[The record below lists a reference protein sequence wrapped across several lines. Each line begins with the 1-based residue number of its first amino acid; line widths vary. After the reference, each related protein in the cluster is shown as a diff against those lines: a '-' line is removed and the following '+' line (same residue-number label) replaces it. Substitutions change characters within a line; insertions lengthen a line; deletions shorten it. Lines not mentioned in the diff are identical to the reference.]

1 MELQDWHMWWKRY
14 GAAELRATLME
25 EWDPIG
31 VSEIPEAADE
41 YDSYLG
47 QLGSRL
53 RADAPADEIAAY
65 LTEVE
70 EVHMGLGHS
79 PAARKR
85 NEAFAARLKAWH
97 ARAMTPDGS

>member
-14 GAAELRATLME
+14 GAAELRGILME

-31 VSEIPEAADE
+31 VSGIPEAADE

-47 QLGSRL
+47 HVASRL
-53 RADAPADEIAAY
+53 REDAPADEIAAF

-70 EVHMGLGHS
+70 EVRMGFGPS
-79 PAARKR
+79 PAARSR
-85 NEAFAARLKAWH
+85 NEALAARLKIWH
-97 ARAMTPDGS
+97 ARAMTADAS

>member
-14 GAAELRATLME
+14 GAAELRAILMD

-31 VSEIPEAADE
+31 VRGIPEAADE

-53 RADAPADEIAAY
+53 RADAPAADIAAF
-65 LTEVE
+65 LTEAE

-79 PAARKR
+79 ATSRNM
-85 NEAFAARLKAWH
+85 NEALARRLKAWH
-97 ARAMTPDGS
+97 AAAMIADAP

>member
-1 MELQDWHMWWKRY
+1 MWWKRH
-14 GAAELRATLME
+14 GAAELRAILMA

-31 VSEIPEAADE
+31 VRGVPEAADE

-53 RADAPADEIAAY
+53 RADAPADDIAAF

-70 EVHMGLGHS
+70 EVHMGLGLS
-79 PAARKR
+79 PTARSR
-85 NEAFAARLKAWH
+85 NEALAGRLKAWH
-97 ARAMTPDGS
+97 ARATTADAP